1 VSSIP
6 KAIYEQTVR
15 SFFAPVLAFLDDP
28 RVSEVMI
35 NGPRRIYVERAGKL
49 ELTGATFPSDEAL
62 LAGLRNLSQYI
73 GKIVDQDHPILEGR
87 LPDGSR
93 VEAVLPPVSPD
104 GAMVSIRRFARDT
117 LTIDRLMNLGSL
129 TPAAVAALR
138 AFVGSRL
145 NIIISGGTGSGK
157 TSLLNALTGLVSEGE
172 RVIVIEDAREIQPQQ
187 EHVLQF
193 EARAPDPKGLGG
205 ASIRELFRASLRM
218 RPDRIIVGE
227 IRGGE
232 ALDIVQAMLS
242 GHGGCMGTLHAS
254 HPVDAM
260 TRLETMAMMNAVELP
275 LAAMRSQIGSAVNL
289 VIQAARLADGTRK
302 ITHISEVAGFDVER
316 QRYRLSDLFVR
327 DFSGIDGHG
336 SVKSEL
342 VPTGNLPRF
351 MPQLIEHGHD
361 LPEAMKEAKQRGA
374 GAHRT
379 DHEER
384 GGSVDD

>member
-1 VSSIP
+1 VSTIP

-73 GKIVDQDHPILEGR
+73 GKIVDEDHPILEGR

-117 LTIDRLMNLGSL
+117 LTIERLMALGSL
-129 TPAAVAALR
+129 TPAAVEALR
-138 AFVGSRL
+138 AFVASRI

-157 TSLLNALTGLVSEGE
+157 TSLLNALTGVVSEGE

-193 EARAPDPKGLGG
+193 EARAPDPRGLGG

-254 HPVDAM
+254 HPFDAM

-275 LAAMRSQIGSAVNL
+275 LSAMRTQIGSAVNL

-316 QRYRLSDLFVR
+316 QRYRVSDLFDR
-327 DFSGIDGHG
+327 DFSGVDGDG

-351 MPQLIEHGHD
+351 MPQLIEHGYD
-361 LPEAMKEAKQRGA
+361 VPEAMKEAKRRCAEAQRA
-374 GAHRT
+374 

-384 GGSVDD
+384 GGSGDD